1 MNKKKRVEI
10 FTRLAEKTPNPTT
23 ELIYTSNFELLIAVM
38 LSAQATDT
46 SVNKVTTRLFKMANT
61 PKSMSSLGVSG
72 LPKKLKVS
80 VSTEPKRRM
89 LLQHASY

>member
-46 SVNKVTTRLFKMANT
+46 TFQNGKHSKINV
-61 PKSMSSLGVSG
+61 
-72 LPKKLKVS
+72 
-80 VSTEPKRRM
+80 EPWRFRDYRRN
-89 LLQHASY
+89 